1 MSVCVC
7 VCVCVCALVYACAR
21 ACVCAMSQLSLSLCM
36 EAAGAIEVDRRP
48 GAASIRADAKR
59 QAVML
64 FSTLVRMGKL
74 VLVYEAYPLE
84 LEAQLWMKMSP
95 ECDFSVG
102 TVVF

>member
-1 MSVCVC
+1 MQEE
-7 VCVCVCALVYACAR
+7 AEA
-21 ACVCAMSQLSLSLCM
+21 
-36 EAAGAIEVDRRP
+36 EAAFRQ
-48 GAASIRADAKR
+48 AKKQAGTFSQNYGRLLTLILALYSPTVLMLVR

-64 FSTLVRMGKL
+64 FRTLVKMGKL

-84 LEAQLWMKMSP
+84 LEAQLWREMSP